1 MKKENKNNLRY
12 QGEYQTVGCFNLV
25 AECLSRLFIP
35 VEKSVDKSFEQ
46 ERKEY
51 KNRVNFAKNKNN
63 KLIDLFCDCSHN
75 FEESRLRQEII
86 KYNTKL
92 TPREELEKLL
102 IKSA

>member
-12 QGEYQTVGCFNLV
+12 QGEYQPVGCFNLV

-35 VEKSVDKSFEQ
+35 VEDRADQTYEQ
-46 ERKEY
+46 QQAKYKERVK
-51 KNRVNFAKNKNN
+51 FAKNKNN

-86 KYNTKL
+86 NYNTKL

-102 IKSA
+102 MKCA

>member
-1 MKKENKNNLRY
+1 MNNKNKNNLRY
-12 QGEYQTVGCFNLV
+12 QGEYDANACFNLV
-25 AECLSRLFIP
+25 AETITRLFIP
-35 VEKSVDKSFEQ
+35 VEDRADQTYEQ
-46 ERKEY
+46 QLAKYKERVK
-51 KNRVNFAKNKNN
+51 FAKNKNN

-102 IKSA
+102 LKSV